1 MAPALSDTSPDVL
14 VARYNTALS
23 LSLDSLAPLRSRTV
37 SFLRPAPWFT
47 SDLRTMKQTGR
58 RLERLSRRTGL
69 TVHRMALVDHVR
81 SYKEA
86 LSKTAYYSSL
96 ITSQQNHPRSLFST
110 INRLLRPLPATHTA
124 EAPDLCSKFLNFFQ
138 AKACIPSPES
148 IIFTLEEHS

>member
-47 SDLRTMKQTGR
+47 SDLCTMKQTGR

-86 LSKTAYYSSL
+86 LSKTNTAYYSSL

-124 EAPDLCSKFLNFFQ
+124 EAPALNSKFLF
-138 AKACIPSPES
+138 SG
-148 IIFTLEEHS
+148 